1 MGEPAAVWRAMNE
14 CSQQEAAARNKRT
27 KRLDFA
33 RLPYETPKFQQLL
46 PGNGGLLFT
55 LARLLLLKHHRS
67 LELLYALK
75 LEGILRFC

>member
-1 MGEPAAVWRAMNE
+1 MSAPNKKQRLETKEPRGLIL
-14 CSQQEAAARNKRT
+14 
-27 KRLDFA
+27 LDC
-33 RLPYETPKFQQLL
+33 LTETPKFKQLL
-46 PGNGGLLFT
+46 PGNGGLTFT